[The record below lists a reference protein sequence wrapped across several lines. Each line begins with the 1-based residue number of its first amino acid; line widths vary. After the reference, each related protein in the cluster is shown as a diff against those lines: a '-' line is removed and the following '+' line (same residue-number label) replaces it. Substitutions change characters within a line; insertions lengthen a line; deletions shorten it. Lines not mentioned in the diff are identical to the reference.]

1 MGTQWA
7 QIALL
12 LQLSSVALAVPSTR
26 TIQFS
31 GYEGNVSSRDHVPND
46 TDVDFTFLI
55 VAVSRKVIKIKFEW
69 LSLREDAV
77 CANESLS
84 VLDGAARANALA
96 VLCGTSMPSVS
107 FKSTQ
112 SNLTL
117 VLRSTGPL
125 VERGFRLK
133 YSSVTATPSSAACGK
148 TSDWRN
154 FPWDVQLFF
163 NSRFAANGTII
174 GRRWILTTAKQIV
187 TAQGVPKWTIRY
199 SDGVFHSVGIIAVHS
214 RFNASMHDY
223 NVAVVEL
230 SKAVP
235 FSDAVSAVCLPH
247 ATRPAPAAGK
257 VCYLGNGYGL
267 PLGILS
273 QSDCASAQFYGST
286 VSSRMLCAQNI
297 EHSGCWANSA
307 QSLVCREED
316 DRWYVTGLASWGNQ
330 CNYLPARAYPGV
342 FTRVYKFLGFIEGIA
357 N

>member
-12 LQLSSVALAVPSTR
+12 LQLSSVVLAVPSTR

-69 LSLREDAV
+69 LSLWEDAV

-84 VLDGAARANALA
+84 VLDGAARANALV

-125 VERGFRLK
+125 V
-133 YSSVTATPSSAACGK
+133 ACGK

-174 GRRWILTTAKQIV
+174 GRSQD
-187 TAQGVPKWTIRY
+187 VPKWTIRY
-199 SDGVFHSVGIIAVHS
+199 SDGVFHSVGIISVHS
-214 RFNASMHDY
+214 RFNTSTHDY

-247 ATRPAPAAGK
+247 ATRHSPAAGK

-273 QSDCASAQFYGST
+273 QSDCASAQFYGSAL
-286 VSSRMLCAQNI
+286 SSRMLCAQNI
-297 EHSGCWANSA
+297 EHSGCWANTA

-330 CNYLPARAYPGV
+330 CNYPPARAYPGV
-342 FTRVYKFLGFIEGIA
+342 FTRVYKFLGFIEDIA

>member
-12 LQLSSVALAVPSTR
+12 LQLSSVVLA
-26 TIQFS
+26 
-31 GYEGNVSSRDHVPND
+31 
-46 TDVDFTFLI
+46 DVDFTFLI

-69 LSLREDAV
+69 LSLWEDAV

-84 VLDGAARANALA
+84 VLDGAARANALV

-125 VERGFRLK
+125 V
-133 YSSVTATPSSAACGK
+133 ACGK

-174 GRRWILTTAKQIV
+174 GRR
-187 TAQGVPKWTIRY
+187 Y
-199 SDGVFHSVGIIAVHS
+199 SDGVFHSVGIISVHN
-214 RFNASMHDY
+214 RFNTSTHDY

-235 FSDAVSAVCLPH
+235 FSDA
-247 ATRPAPAAGK
+247 
-257 VCYLGNGYGL
+257 
-267 PLGILS
+267 
-273 QSDCASAQFYGST
+273 
-286 VSSRMLCAQNI
+286 
-297 EHSGCWANSA
+297 ANTA

-330 CNYLPARAYPGV
+330 CNYPPARAYPGV
-342 FTRVYKFLGFIEGIA
+342 FTRVYKFLGFIEDIA